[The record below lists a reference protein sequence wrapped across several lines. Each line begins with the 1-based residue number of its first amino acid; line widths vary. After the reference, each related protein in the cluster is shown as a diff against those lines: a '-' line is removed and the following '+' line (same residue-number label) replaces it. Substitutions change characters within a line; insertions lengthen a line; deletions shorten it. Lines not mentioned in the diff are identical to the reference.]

1 MRDSMPAW
9 GETAHPDPPVK
20 YFCQVT
26 KNDIREV
33 PGVPRIWAIVKATNM
48 VSSTNKNEK
57 GK

>member
-1 MRDSMPAW
+1 MDRNMSDRSIL
-9 GETAHPDPPVK
+9 
-20 YFCQVT
+20 
-26 KNDIREV
+26 NDIREV